1 VTKPPGGGESA
12 ARGSQRGALYA
23 AEDQVA
29 RILDRSAEFPV
40 VEVAGSHL
48 TLPPERHFAELASVQ
63 RYVDQILA
71 LGWVQERWPGPAS
84 RPVLVRERRGA
95 SRAHYEPA
103 GGVMALPLHRGG
115 TAWALRELVVLHEI
129 AHHLGSV
136 TGSGPA
142 CDPVAPDGGAGR
154 GTGAPTAGSPAGGAP
169 TGGSPTDGARTDP
182 PLRHEPDSP
191 AEDPVIGHGPAF
203 AGRFVELVDGVMGP
217 EVGLLLR
224 IALADQHIRPV

>member
-1 VTKPPGGGESA
+1 MTKPRTGGGSGPRDA
-12 ARGSQRGALYA
+12 QRSALYA

-63 RYVDQILA
+63 RYVDRILA

-84 RPVLVRERRGA
+84 RRIVVRERRGA
-95 SRAHYEPA
+95 SRAHYEPVGA
-103 GGVMALPLHRGG
+103 VMALPLHRGG

-136 TGSGPA
+136 TGPGGRAGPA
-142 CDPVAPDGGAGR
+142 
-154 GTGAPTAGSPAGGAP
+154 
-169 TGGSPTDGARTDP
+169 
-182 PLRHEPDSP
+182 
-191 AEDPVIGHGPAF
+191 AEDPATGHGPEF
-203 AGRFVELVDGVMGP
+203 AGRFVELVDGAMGP

-224 IALADQHIRPV
+224 VALADQHVGLA